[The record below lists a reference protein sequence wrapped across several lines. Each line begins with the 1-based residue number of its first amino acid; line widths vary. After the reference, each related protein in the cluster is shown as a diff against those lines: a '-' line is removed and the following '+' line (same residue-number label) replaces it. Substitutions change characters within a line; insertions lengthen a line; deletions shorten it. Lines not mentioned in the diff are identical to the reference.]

1 MFSTDFIFREENL
14 VDNQR
19 CQAGFKPLC
28 NKILVL
34 DCKYV
39 SQVDSL
45 GDDRKILFIRFC
57 KVILWYTNELIL
69 MRKAYRQYKP
79 VFTLLHY

>member
-1 MFSTDFIFREENL
+1 MSGWI
-14 VDNQR
+14 
-19 CQAGFKPLC
+19 QAAMQQ
-28 NKILVL
+28 NTSARL